1 LAYVAVF
8 SFYKATIWVHAY
20 SRKEITKLGTFDAL
34 VIYTATG
41 ILCCIGFQNL
51 EPLTGSR
58 HDFENLNIKVLSVLG
73 WVYALILGI
82 T

>member
-20 SRKEITKLGTFDAL
+20 SRKEISKLDTFDAL
-34 VIYTATG
+34 VIYTMG

-58 HDFENLNIKVLSVLG
+58 HDFENLNIKNLSVLG
-73 WVYALILGI
+73 WVYALILVI
-82 T
+82 I